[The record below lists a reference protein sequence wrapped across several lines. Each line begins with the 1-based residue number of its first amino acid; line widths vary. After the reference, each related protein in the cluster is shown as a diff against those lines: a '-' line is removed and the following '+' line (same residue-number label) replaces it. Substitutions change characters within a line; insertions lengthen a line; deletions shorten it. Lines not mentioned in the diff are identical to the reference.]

1 MNQVKGQIR
10 EVLGKF
16 QDGYTARD
24 VSQLDKFMELFQ
36 QSDEIEMIGVGA
48 SKRGGNEWFQGFEQ
62 IREIIESDWTYWG
75 DVKLNV
81 EGAKIS
87 VKGDAAWLS
96 TDGDLLNTAE
106 FDDAL
111 PLYLDM
117 MKETLDDESRSLK
130 LRVMDATF
138 FGLSRIRDIQRG
150 VGFPNSF
157 TFTAVLVCEDNVWR
171 FHTIH
176 WSFPGE

>member
-1 MNQVKGQIR
+1 MKNTKVQIR
-10 EVLGKF
+10 EVLQRF

-24 VSQLDKFMELFQ
+24 VSQLDEFMTLFV

-48 SKRGGNEWFQGFEQ
+48 SRRGGNEWFQGFDQ

-96 TDGDLLNTAE
+96 TDGDLVVTAA
-106 FDDAL
+106 FDEAL
-111 PLYLDM
+111 PFYLDM
-117 MKETLDDESRSLK
+117 MKEALEDEKRSLDM
-130 LRVMDATF
+130 RVMDATH

-150 VGFPNSF
+150 VGFPNPF
-157 TFTAVLVCEDNVWR
+157 TFTAVLVREGGAWQ

-176 WSFPGE
+176 WSFPAE